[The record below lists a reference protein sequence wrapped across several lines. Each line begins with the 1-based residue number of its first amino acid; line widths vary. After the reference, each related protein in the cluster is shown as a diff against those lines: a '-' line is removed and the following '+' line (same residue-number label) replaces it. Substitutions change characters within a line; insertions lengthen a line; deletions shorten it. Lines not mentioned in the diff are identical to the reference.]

1 MEGVLMSMDK
11 LQEKIR
17 KMKNPTM
24 VDFSVDPSRIPPDI
38 LSQEHSEILACD
50 RFCREL
56 LDGLKTLVPAVRFRV
71 GHYSLMGPDGLF
83 LMHRMAQYAKS
94 LGYYVLLDAP
104 ECTSREA
111 AEFTVKTLFAENS
124 IWQFDALAVSAYAG
138 SDVLKPYVEALRSSG
153 KDLFV
158 LLRSANKSA
167 AELQDLLTG
176 SRLVHMAA
184 ADIVYRLA
192 EPLVG
197 RSGYSQIAAIG
208 PASVADV
215 LKKLRSRYP
224 KMFLLLDGY
233 DYTNA
238 NAKNCSY
245 AFDKLGHGAL
255 ACAGSGITAAWDTDA
270 SEGTDYVEQ
279 ALAAAERMKKN
290 LLRYITVL

>member
-1 MEGVLMSMDK
+1 MSIDK

-17 KMKNPTM
+17 KMKNPSM
-24 VDFSVDPSRIPPDI
+24 VDFSVDLDQIPPHI
-38 LSQEHSEILACD
+38 LEEEHNEILAYE

-56 LDGLKTLVPAVRFRV
+56 LDGLKEIVPAVRFNV
-71 GHYSLMGPDGLF
+71 GRFTLLGPDGLF
-83 LMHRMAQYAKS
+83 LMSRMTQYAKS
-94 LGYYVLLDAP
+94 LDYYVLLDAP
-104 ECTSREA
+104 E
-111 AEFTVKTLFAENS
+111 
-124 IWQFDALAVSAYAG
+124 ALAVQTADLAAKSLFSAQCLYAFDGLVVSAYAG
-138 SDVLKPYVEALRSSG
+138 SDVLKPYVKALKGSN

-158 LLRSANKSA
+158 VLRTANKSA

-184 ADIVYRLA
+184 ADIVYRLC

-197 RSGYSQIAAIG
+197 RSGYSRIAAIG

-215 LKKLRSRYP
+215 LKKLRARY
-224 KMFLLLDGY
+224 KSLFLLLDGY

-245 AFDKLGHGAL
+245 AFDALGHGAI
-255 ACAGSGITAAWDTDA
+255 ACAGTGITAAWIADEND
-270 SEGTDYVEQ
+270 GTDYVMC
-279 ALAAAERMKKN
+279 AANAAERMKKN